1 MGEFPLFR
9 SSAEHNV
16 KITTKHK
23 LFNNSTHL
31 YIKYT
36 KYFVVITTS
45 LVYLV
50 SAFQILNYYT
60 FFFFFNFNF
69 NFCIIIIQIET
80 RLCAAVLDRRGS
92 LKTVRKIC
100 IFTINRKSRFK
111 SNLHKCFFVD

>member
-50 SAFQILNYYT
+50 SAFQILNCYT
-60 FFFFFNFNF
+60 FIFFFFNF
-69 NFCIIIIQIET
+69 NFCIII
-80 RLCAAVLDRRGS
+80 
-92 LKTVRKIC
+92 
-100 IFTINRKSRFK
+100 
-111 SNLHKCFFVD
+111 